1 MSEVIELN
9 NHRLLN
15 GDATCKDDVDKL
27 IGDCKVNLLL
37 TDPPYGIDIVKIG
50 GGQIGGQGGTAIRPF
65 KERERANGNNRWSK
79 TSNLQRSEQW
89 EHQQDQGS
97 KEPQKRGGQI
107 AYGKVGK
114 PRHCRAKTIQ
124 TSIRR

>member
-15 GDATCKDDVDKL
+15 GDATNKEDVNKL

-37 TDPPYGIDIVKIG
+37 TDPPYGIDIVKVG
-50 GGQIGGQGGTAIRPF
+50 GGKSEDKAEQSLDLS
-65 KERERANGNNRWSK
+65 ERERERERESKWEQSADTKSNHQNRSTIGGAK
-79 TSNLQRSEQW
+79 PPTF
-89 EHQQDQGS
+89 
-97 KEPQKRGGQI
+97 KKGGQI

-114 PRHCRAKTIQ
+114 PMRCSAKI
-124 TSIRR
+124 I